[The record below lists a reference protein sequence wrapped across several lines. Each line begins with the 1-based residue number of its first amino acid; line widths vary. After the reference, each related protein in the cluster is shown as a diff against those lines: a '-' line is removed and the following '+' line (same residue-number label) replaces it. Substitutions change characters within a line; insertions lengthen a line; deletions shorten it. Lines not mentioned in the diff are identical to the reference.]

1 MCVSAVC
8 YMRGDCRC
16 AGRTYRTERRT
27 YIGYTRTCVHDEML
41 LLRWCMFNIIIITE
55 SIIMGSFSE
64 YSPLVEIDI
73 IYDECA
79 V

>member
-1 MCVSAVC
+1 MWALCAVC
-8 YMRGDCRC
+8 CMRGDGRC
-16 AGRTYRTERRT
+16 VGVHGTLSVC
-27 YIGYTRTCVHDEML
+27 TRTCVHDEML